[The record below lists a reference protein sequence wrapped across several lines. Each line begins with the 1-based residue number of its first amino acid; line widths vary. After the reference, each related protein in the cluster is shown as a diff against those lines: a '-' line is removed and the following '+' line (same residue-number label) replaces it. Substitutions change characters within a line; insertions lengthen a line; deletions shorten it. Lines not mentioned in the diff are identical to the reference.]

1 MASLPQLTIILGP
14 QTRAALAL
22 NALIREN
29 RQHLASKGM
38 TVLPSRLASP
48 MLRRA
53 IDDRPEA
60 ERFAELDEST
70 KPRPAILSAINM
82 FGPPQAGMMRNELF
96 PDAEVKLAGL
106 GKIAKGARIVLAI
119 DPLPA
124 FFLAADS
131 TPLEERVRQT
141 AWEVLFEVSWFDLV
155 REIVE
160 VLPDADFLVVTGKGV
175 GRNPSTLVATIFG
188 DEAKQLPNPHALLR
202 NLISET
208 GHAVLERILSR
219 GAPEEATLAEL
230 YQSFA
235 LLPSKE
241 DMRDRLGIDRVTGI
255 LLQQRFDEDIEKIKA
270 LPRVEVM
277 A

>member
-1 MASLPQLTIILGP
+1 MPNVPQLTIILGP

-22 NALIREN
+22 NALVREN
-29 RQHLASKGM
+29 RQYLASKGM

-106 GKIAKGARIVLAI
+106 GKITKGARIVLAI

-131 TPLEERVRQT
+131 TVLEERVRQT
-141 AWEVLFEVSWFDLV
+141 PWEVLFEVSWFDLV

-160 VLPDADFLVVTGKGV
+160 VLPDADFLVLSGQGV
-175 GRNPSTLVATIFG
+175 GRDPPGLAERIFG
-188 DEAKQLPNPHALLR
+188 DEAKGLPNPHTLLR
-202 NLISET
+202 HLISET
-208 GHAVLERILSR
+208 GHAVLDRMLTR
-219 GAPEEATLAEL
+219 GAPDVATLSDL
-230 YQSFA
+230 YRSFA
-235 LLPSKE
+235 ILPTRQEVKE
-241 DMRDRLGIDRVTGI
+241 RLGIDRLTGI
-255 LLQQRFDEDIEKIKA
+255 LLQQRFDEDLQQIRT
-270 LPRVEVM
+270 LPRVEVT